1 MVEVVF
7 ENFVNY
13 LRSGNT
19 DKLNI
24 ISFQQNQQHK
34 INLSTQLIFYRI
46 LTKTVVQLS
55 NNSLTDSSIMNK
67 WYYYMSSSLICSGG
81 YPDQI
86 SCQSM
91 LLSDICEVDINYQ
104 INYIQ
109 LIRNQM
115 SFNNHLY
122 LYIAIQQQNVQIAF
136 QRKATPQNRKQDNQ
150 FMTLFPGLNLDQI
163 RNNANTITR
172 NSPTQ
177 PKAVINKKIS
187 KTNSIS
193 PKELTESL

>member
-1 MVEVVF
+1 
-7 ENFVNY
+7 
-13 LRSGNT
+13 
-19 DKLNI
+19 
-24 ISFQQNQQHK
+24 
-34 INLSTQLIFYRI
+34 
-46 LTKTVVQLS
+46 
-55 NNSLTDSSIMNK
+55 
-67 WYYYMSSSLICSGG
+67 
-81 YPDQI
+81 
-86 SCQSM
+86 M
-91 LLSDICEVDINYQ
+91 LLYYLITIYLAPA
-104 INYIQ
+104 IQ
-109 LIRNQM
+109 EEIQM
-115 SFNNHLY
+115 ELRMPNKTTVTKIL
-122 LYIAIQQQNVQIAF
+122 AQQQNVQIAF